1 MINLKCT
8 MKASQRN
15 TILKDLINSIKTSNK
30 IKSNLRKIALNQ
42 NVIKNIRFEKEVI
55 KDLNSNFV
63 KLSQKY
69 VVNETKNTLLELEQ
83 LKSKSGLFK
92 VDSTLNYQM

>member
-1 MINLKCT
+1 MR
-8 MKASQRN
+8 ASQRN

-42 NVIKNIRFEKEVI
+42 NVIKNIRFEKEVV
-55 KDLNSNFV
+55 KDLNSKFV

>member
-1 MINLKCT
+1 
-8 MKASQRN
+8 MKATQRN

-42 NVIKNIRFEKEVI
+42 NVIKNIRFEKEVV

>member
-1 MINLKCT
+1 MR
-8 MKASQRN
+8 ASQRN

-42 NVIKNIRFEKEVI
+42 NVIKNIRFEKEVV

>member
-1 MINLKCT
+1 
-8 MKASQRN
+8 MKATQRN

-55 KDLNSNFV
+55 KDLNYNFV

>member
-1 MINLKCT
+1 
-8 MKASQRN
+8 MKATQRN

-42 NVIKNIRFEKEVI
+42 NVIKNIRFEKEVV
-55 KDLNSNFV
+55 KDLNSKFV